1 MRKKIMWIS
10 LSVLLAVF
18 GFGGYYAYSIYNSI
32 SHFQKKPGESLFPSF
47 TPQLTG
53 MSSTETPAPPPKW
66 EGKERVNVLL
76 MGGDS
81 RGLAKNEVPRSD
93 TLMVASIDPST
104 KKATLMSIL
113 RDTYVKIP
121 GHGEDRIN
129 AAITMGG
136 PDLAMRTVSNLLGI
150 PIQYY
155 VYTDFKGFIALVDAV
170 GGIDIDVEKDMKYS
184 DSEDDHIY
192 DIDLKKGL
200 QHLNGNTAL
209 QYVRFRHDA
218 TSDFTRTERQRKFL
232 AAVADKLQST
242 TSLLKLPK
250 ILQSIDPYVETNL
263 SVMDMLK
270 LGSLAMDAKTSGMA
284 SAQIPPT
291 NMLKE
296 MNVGGASVLGADPDD
311 LKQYVADLFAGT
323 SDDSSD
329 ASTADN
335 GAGTNNT
342 TGTYGPYGTS
352 GYGSPGASY
361 TPTPTPRPT
370 TKPSATKAPVATK
383 KPTPK
388 PLQTP
393 KSPTE
398 STYRLGAMG
407 LPGGQTAPALQ

>member
-1 MRKKIMWIS
+1 MWIS

>member
-1 MRKKIMWIS
+1 MWIS
-10 LSVLLAVF
+10 LSILVAVF

-284 SAQIPPT
+284 SAQLPPT
-291 NMLKE
+291 NLLKE

-323 SDDSSD
+323 SDDSGD
-329 ASTADN
+329 ASTTNN

-342 TGTYGPYGTS
+342 TGPYGTS
-352 GYGSPGASY
+352 GYGSPGAGY